1 MSTASTSLESVI
13 EQIVDRG
20 IEGVKVSYKSD
31 PKRLAGA
38 INGLEACRGKS
49 PLKLIPIW
57 QFSNK
62 KAFYARENNS
72 PNYWFWR
79 CRTMEIDW
87 VLNNVSCFLYMNG
100 IAFPWQATSRGFM
113 NVSSILGLTDGR

>member
-1 MSTASTSLESVI
+1 MSTSNLTLDSVI
-13 EQIVDRG
+13 EQVIDRG
-20 IEGVKVSYKSD
+20 IEGAKISYKSD

-49 PLKLIPIW
+49 PLKLIPLW

-62 KAFYARENNS
+62 KASHARDIDS

-79 CRTMEIDW
+79 CRTLEIDW
-87 VLNNVSCFLYMNG
+87 VLNNVSSFLYING
-100 IAFPWQATSRGFM
+100 IAFPWNTTSRGFM
-113 NVSSILGLTDGR
+113 NVTSILGLVDGR